1 MTLKQLEVDQNNKII
16 HNHEVDQSDFDINIR
31 NQKVETVKFFTY
43 LGCGVS
49 RDQRPGDEI
58 NTRLAK
64 ASTAFNMLRSV
75 IWYRKTISITSRLR
89 IYRACVL
96 PVLLYGSE
104 TWSITKTHEQRI
116 STFYMKC
123 LRIIIGVNLGDRIS
137 NDKILEITGQS
148 QIETIIR
155 RNRLRWFGHANRM
168 MNSDNE
174 PSVVKKITFSYF
186 PEEKRPGNNGIRKR
200 WEDKVKEDT
209 EHCQIK
215 NWRKYSLNRDHWR
228 ELINKNVQ
236 NRPVHQKIKEIIYEY
251 KQRAVNRRND
261 GLAASHRVTK
271 IKVTEILVKNTNNHY
286 VCPGC
291 GIQFKPQGIT
301 NHVSFVIITNFRH
314 MLVHRKKWRISIIF
328 ELFDD
333 DANNDNFLS
342 CLNSTTVET
351 IVVNLNNKNMT
362 DTYSTQNKSNK
373 RSLASS
379 GNTKLNDS
387 SQNGTVKKRKADLTC
402 AICQGH
408 AFGYNFDQIS
418 CESCKAFFRRNAFHE
433 IEKTKCFN
441 PNNIL
446 NGIRCIIRYDAK
458 QKCQRCRLLKCFE
471 SGMRKDFILTPEQKR
486 SKQQCLTEN
495 RRIRSML
502 TSSDAN
508 NIQDT
513 KPEKSPSTYN
523 KCDPAIDFSSSSSCY
538 LTEADWSC
546 LHYIQHAYLSSLQS
560 SPSASSVISLELA
573 PDKMS
578 AYMNT
583 LDIQNFAAVKLINFI
598 RQIPEFEELD
608 ESDRLLLVKY
618 NLILLFAIRHA
629 LTFDTTREV
638 IYDDNINS
646 SVSPAEEAFAHH
658 CKSLYILCYGYEF
671 NRLFTSILHTI
682 VSLVDNDPV
691 IAQLLMLNMIFLKGL
706 SAIDDQESSLNDG
719 QRVFHA
725 HTKYTNLLFRYLIE
739 RTSFDTAVTKLMRII
754 ELLIKIQ
761 RLTRDFH
768 QYIKSKVDVNYVN
781 PLMKS
786 LLHLS

>member
-1 MTLKQLEVDQNNKII
+1 MANIDNLRTMYNNREQRGKQSANKKILI
-16 HNHEVDQSDFDINIR
+16 
-31 NQKVETVKFFTY
+31 
-43 LGCGVS
+43 
-49 RDQRPGDEI
+49 
-58 NTRLAK
+58 
-64 ASTAFNMLRSV
+64 
-75 IWYRKTISITSRLR
+75 ITS
-89 IYRACVL
+89 V
-96 PVLLYGSE
+96 
-104 TWSITKTHEQRI
+104 
-116 STFYMKC
+116 
-123 LRIIIGVNLGDRIS
+123 
-137 NDKILEITGQS
+137 
-148 QIETIIR
+148 
-155 RNRLRWFGHANRM
+155 
-168 MNSDNE
+168 
-174 PSVVKKITFSYF
+174 
-186 PEEKRPGNNGIRKR
+186 
-200 WEDKVKEDT
+200 
-209 EHCQIK
+209 
-215 NWRKYSLNRDHWR
+215 
-228 ELINKNVQ
+228 
-236 NRPVHQKIKEIIYEY
+236 
-251 KQRAVNRRND
+251 
-261 GLAASHRVTK
+261 
-271 IKVTEILVKNTNNHY
+271 
-286 VCPGC
+286 
-291 GIQFKPQGIT
+291 
-301 NHVSFVIITNFRH
+301 
-314 MLVHRKKWRISIIF
+314 
-328 ELFDD
+328 DD